1 MNIKRSLGFSVL
13 LWVFIF
19 VIWSIIIFVPGLKDK
34 MMYQYIVYWVLMI
47 PLVIVLTKWYYKQ
60 ESISIKKAL
69 KLGVFAL
76 IVGAIL
82 DMIITIPL
90 YIVPQIAG
98 TYMEGLQHFY
108 SQWEMWVGFAWLLI
122 LMAYSAWEFDRT
134 YTKRES
140 TKVEEKTGEDV

>member
-1 MNIKRSLGFSVL
+1 M
-13 LWVFIF
+13 
-19 VIWSIIIFVPGLKDK
+19 
-34 MMYQYIVYWVLMI
+34 
-47 PLVIVLTKWYYKQ
+47 
-60 ESISIKKAL
+60 
-69 KLGVFAL
+69 LGVFAL

-90 YIVPQIAG
+90 FIAPQIAG

-108 SQWEMWVGFAWLLI
+108 GAWEMWVGYVWLLI